1 MKRLWD
7 SNSGKLNVVL
17 AGLLAGAGSLAMVLF
32 PSIALRSAQ
41 NGVRLWAGSVLPA
54 LLPFFICANFM
65 IALSV
70 PKLIGKF
77 FERPF
82 QALFGTPG
90 CSAFVFLISITS
102 GYPMGAKLIGDMKR
116 RGEIDGRD
124 SRRML
129 AFCSTSGPL
138 FMLGTVGVSMLA
150 SPAAGAIIAISHY
163 LGAVVNGMAARLFVR
178 KKIWKFETMEREP
191 RRPAASDCPL
201 PPLLELFTDS
211 ILSSFRTLGVI
222 CGYIVLFSILTDLL
236 QFSGLLHFLSADF
249 EKGAAKGILE
259 MTVGCGGV
267 TGSISLSLAWK
278 CVLCT
283 FLISFGGL
291 SIAAQSASMLSGTG
305 IGIGYYLGVK
315 LSHGLFSAVI
325 ASFLCRFFLPLSS
338 VTTGFF
344 PVDNQAAYGMGALYG
359 LLFSTKMIFL
369 ILGIFIALC
378 LSQAGYIHR
387 KSTRE
392 AKKRRR
398 QKQRIEK
405 GRRKKLAAAKKH
417 REQEKKHRELAA
429 AKKRAQEKKRRE

>member
-1 MKRLWD
+1 
-7 SNSGKLNVVL
+7 
-17 AGLLAGAGSLAMVLF
+17 MVLF
-32 PSIALRSAQ
+32 PSIALHSAQ

-102 GYPMGAKLIGDMKR
+102 GYPMGAKLIGDMR
-116 RGEIDGRD
+116 RRREIGERD
-124 SRRML
+124 ARRML

-150 SPAAGAIIAISHY
+150 SPAAGAVIAISHY

-178 KKIWKFETMEREP
+178 RNHNDYNGKAERP
-191 RRPAASDCPL
+191 SRSPSLDRASL
-201 PPLLELFTDS
+201 NLLDLFTDS

-236 QFSGLLHFLSADF
+236 QFSGLLHFLTADF
-249 EKGAAKGILE
+249 QRGAAKGILE

-267 TGSISLSLAWK
+267 TSSMGLSLSWK

-283 FLISFGGL
+283 FMISFGGL

-305 IGIGYYLGVK
+305 IGMGYYLGVK
-315 LSHGLFSAVI
+315 LTHGLCSAGI
-325 ASFLCRFFLPLSS
+325 AAFLCRYLLPASAS
-338 VTTGFF
+338 PTGFF
-344 PVDNQAAYGMGALYG
+344 PADNQAASGIGALYG
-359 LLFSTKMIFL
+359 LLFSTKMIFV
-369 ILGIFIALC
+369 IMGIFAILCIA
-378 LSQAGYIHR
+378 QAGHVHR
-387 KSTRE
+387 RPVRE
-392 AKKRRR
+392 AQKKRREEER
-398 QKQRIEK
+398 TQQLH
-405 GRRKKLAAAKKH
+405 RREQSAAKRQ
-417 REQEKKHRELAA
+417 REQEKNRRETVRR
-429 AKKRAQEKKRRE
+429 KEEKRRESVRQNEEKRKKAAARKEAKRSEPD